1 MFGITEFTAIIN
13 PPQGAILAVG
23 KGSQEIDPVTG
34 KPSTYM
40 RATLSFDRRFIDEHL
55 AAEFMATFRR
65 VIENPQYM
73 NIGPVPLVRQT
84 ARVAGAGFL

>member
-1 MFGITEFTAIIN
+1 MFGISEFTAIIN

-23 KGSQEIDPVTG
+23 TGIQEINPATG

-55 AAEFMATFRR
+55 AAEFMSTFRK

-73 NIGPVPLVRQT
+73 NIGPLPIVRMS
-84 ARVAGAGFL
+84 ARSSVF